1 MYVGAKDPADTIQLT
16 GEPNV
21 SMIIPGGTHG
31 DIATAAVV
39 VNAIPLIVAANAGSG
54 HFAGF
59 AAELFLVGNISG
71 LKRTV

>member
-1 MYVGAKDPADTIQLT
+1 MKMYVGAKDPADKIELD

-39 VNAIPLIVAANAGSG
+39 VNAIPLIVAANAG
-54 HFAGF
+54 
-59 AAELFLVGNISG
+59 LVTSRD
-71 LKRTV
+71 LPLSFFSSETSPD